1 MLMTRMKNRQSPKR
15 ICGQNYQQMNMQ
27 NVRVKL
33 PNQAEDEAS
42 EMSIEDPEAEKNE
55 ERIERMKITFR

>member
-1 MLMTRMKNRQSPKR
+1 
-15 ICGQNYQQMNMQ
+15 MNMQ

-55 ERIERMKITFR
+55 ERIERMKIKH